1 MELNDYELVSL
12 AQENNEQASEALYLK
27 YRPLIQKISH
37 KYFKYLKNKGVEFND
52 LLQECTIGFEE
63 AILKFNEQDNT
74 SFYTFVRMCMERQMM
89 SEVTRQNRE
98 KHKFLNEA
106 VPLETIEDDGDI
118 NLIDCIGDNRNNP
131 ELGLMLDEDFKEL
144 YLKVVS
150 KLTDFEECV
159 FRLKLQDFD
168 YQEIALILDRD
179 SKSIDN
185 AIQRIRLKIKNII

>member
-1 MELNDYELVSL
+1 
-12 AQENNEQASEALYLK
+12 
-27 YRPLIQKISH
+27 
-37 KYFKYLKNKGVEFND
+37 
-52 LLQECTIGFEE
+52 
-63 AILKFNEQDNT
+63 
-74 SFYTFVRMCMERQMM
+74 MM

-98 KHKFLNEA
+98 KHKVLNEA

-144 YLKVVS
+144 YFKVVS

-159 FRLKLQDFD
+159 FRLKLQNFD